1 MIIKLA
7 SNYFFLFS
15 LGLLEK
21 VLFLNFFPWHKMYK
35 KKIQEI
41 MNYEEKQTEKFRV
54 TGRLIIYF
62 SVAVSFFVWN
72 ISTDM
77 EQLLSI

>member
-1 MIIKLA
+1 
-7 SNYFFLFS
+7 
-15 LGLLEK
+15 
-21 VLFLNFFPWHKMYK
+21 MYQ

-54 TGRLIIYF
+54 TVRLIIYF
-62 SVAVSFFVWN
+62 TVAVSFFVWN
-72 ISTDM
+72 VSTDM